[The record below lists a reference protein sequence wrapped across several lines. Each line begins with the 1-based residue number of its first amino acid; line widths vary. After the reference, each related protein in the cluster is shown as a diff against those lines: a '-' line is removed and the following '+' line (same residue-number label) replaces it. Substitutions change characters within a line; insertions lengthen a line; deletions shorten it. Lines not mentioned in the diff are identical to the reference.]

1 MIICQC
7 FNVAHATVDGVIDD
21 LRNSGMPEN
30 KITPG
35 LVHKTATGGKPFAKG
50 CGDCC
55 KTITNRLAS
64 RPLLMPTA

>member
-7 FNVAHATVDGVIDD
+7 FGVAHDKVDGAIDN

-55 KTITNRLAS
+55 KTIKTRQANRA
-64 RPLLMPTA
+64 LLVPAA